1 MGNNDKKIDTRVK
14 LLNKYLDNIC
24 KYKLE
29 KESQNDEK
37 KIVKLN
43 KKIDGEKKMILI
55 NIEALNK
62 LGANIN
68 NIYEYLNDEY
78 KSLMKE
84 ILPNSTDNTDVK
96 KQKKRNFLINEHK
109 NRLNKLKEAYE
120 KYPMYDEN
128 LSIEEKLKNKI
139 YNCEKE
145 VGWYLYMQADK
156 DGEVYKP
163 EWNYLEHI
171 NESPEFTE
179 EEKKILN
186 RCYKIGEEY
195 DRYRDNKIDKKFQL
209 LGDFVGDT
217 IMHYGDKRLAK
228 KLSGDVFTEAV
239 EKVIYP
245 ERNLSR
251 SEIKMLGKV
260 MTIKFIE
267 YSLDEDAIIEYLNI
281 LREVVSE
288 IKGYDIGDLNNK
300 PLVEMTDHEHGLMYE
315 SLKLKMNTEE
325 AFLTYSYAILDAEER
340 ELLKALDK
348 YSLEELGIDVDID
361 TEKNL
366 Y

>member
-14 LLNKYLDNIC
+14 LLNKYLYNIC

-179 EEKKILN
+179 EEKKILH

-195 DRYRDNKIDKKFQL
+195 DQYRENKINSKVGVI
-209 LGDFVGDT
+209 GDFIGD
-217 IMHYGDKRLAK
+217 MGYKRFAQGLSN
-228 KLSGDVFTEAV
+228 KLFP
-239 EKVIYP
+239 KYIWMIYP
-245 ERNLSR
+245 NQNFSD
-251 SEIKMLGKV
+251 SELKRFGKI
-260 MTIKFIE
+260 MTAKYI
-267 YSLDEDAIIEYLNI
+267 
-281 LREVVSE
+281 
-288 IKGYDIGDLNNK
+288 
-300 PLVEMTDHEHGLMYE
+300 
-315 SLKLKMNTEE
+315 
-325 AFLTYSYAILDAEER
+325 AF
-340 ELLKALDK
+340 ALDK
-348 YSLEELGIDVDID
+348 ENLNIILKRRLEILNDIRSNIGE
-361 TEKNL
+361 TEFLIFMRKQQKMKIL
-366 Y
+366 SCSQY